1 MLFHKNPI
9 SRTTSTIFWFPW
21 LLKIHKNHID
31 HFKYGKCG
39 LCGSSKFTDATPTI
53 VGYSAIR

>member
-31 HFKYGKCG
+31 LHKKGCN
-39 LCGSSKFTDATPTI
+39 
-53 VGYSAIR
+53 YSADAPM